1 MLLKN
6 VLKLSPLLVVMG
18 LVLLST
24 AAPAYAVPQSTQQYR
39 GAPISAKTRAA
50 FIQITKD
57 LEERAKSGMA
67 NPQIQNAVRGAVER
81 GAETMAN
88 PDMEANRKK
97 VLKFLGINP
106 HGNSAIY
113 ILVSWSMP
121 LPMIRAYAI
130 EALWTG
136 GELAL
141 KGLPP
146 GVSLKTFLLKDLRQL
161 VYNKGAGSV
170 IAIDPRLFDTYRV
183 TVAPTIVLT
192 TDTSNFMCVNA
203 GKGSV
208 TVDKKS
214 YSFNYCPPMNKDKY
228 WKIEGAV
235 TLGYALRAFRAA
247 GAPPAVVDMYL
258 NALKKGYAKGA
269 VPSRTQAPYK
279 GNWESAPVP
288 GTPDKAYENLQG
300 KQQQ

>member
-1 MLLKN
+1 MLLKSL
-6 VLKLSPLLVVMG
+6 LKLSPLFSMG
-18 LVLLST
+18 LLLNS
-24 AAPAYAVPQSTQQYR
+24 AAPAYAVQQSTQQYH
-39 GAPISAKTRAA
+39 GAPISAKTKAA

-57 LEERAKSGMA
+57 LEERARSGMA
-67 NPQIQNAVRGAVER
+67 NPQIQNVVRGAVER

-88 PDMEANRKK
+88 PDMEADRKK

-106 HGNSAIY
+106 NGNSAIY
-113 ILVSWSMP
+113 ILISWSMP

-170 IAIDPRLFDTYRV
+170 IAIDPRLFDTYKV

-192 TDTSNFMCVNA
+192 TDTKNFMCANA
-203 GKGSV
+203 GKGTV
-208 TVDKKS
+208 IVDKKH
-214 YSFNYCPPMNKDKY
+214 YSFNYCPPMNRNKY

-247 GAPPAVVDMYL
+247 GAPPKVVNMYL

-269 VPSRTQAPYK
+269 VPSRAQAPYK
-279 GNWESAPVP
+279 GSWKSAPVP
-288 GTPDKAYENLQG
+288 GTPDKAYENLQD
-300 KQQQ
+300 K